1 MQKALFIPVTFAS
14 KGGKRNPL
22 RSTKGNMLS
31 MVALLLG
38 LVCFACLA
46 SFGFYMLL
54 AQQKN
59 GQSGTDQYTLTSAN
73 TLNAGDRIGQMN
85 NVIERCRELVYVS
98 RVNNDKAQIPMNKL
112 YQALSAQLL
121 DESRYNAE
129 LVEKERNNQMKI
141 CVRNLQAQIVATK
154 KVAPTGKR
162 LALPW
167 FESSYP
173 QIEVMRLGYI
183 KGVQSN
189 VENLLVIP
197 NLREFDV
204 EKKYIQK
211 GSNLYLGNINAKLPV
226 PDDDLDF
233 KLSALPADVNKTI
246 SPARL
251 TATDVFVTTAT
262 IFADDK
268 PLDAKMDQLP
278 GALQLQEQMDVNNRQ
293 ANAELKLTSTATAS
307 GASPCP

>member
-1 MQKALFIPVTFAS
+1 MRKALFIPVTFNS
-14 KGGKRNPL
+14 KHRKCHGL
-22 RSTKGNMLS
+22 RSDNGNMLS

-38 LVCFACLA
+38 LVCFACLT

-54 AQQKN
+54 SQQKN
-59 GQSGTDQYTLTSAN
+59 GQSGTDQYALTSAN

-98 RVNNDKAQIPMNKL
+98 RVNNDKAQLPMNKL

-121 DESRYNAE
+121 DESRENAK
-129 LVEKERNNQMKI
+129 LVEEERKNQIKL
-141 CVRNLQAQIVATK
+141 CVKNLQASIIATK

-162 LALPW
+162 LSLPM
-167 FESSYP
+167 FESAYP
-173 QIEVMRLGYI
+173 QIEIMRLGYI
-183 KGVQSN
+183 IGVQSN

-197 NLREFDV
+197 DLREFDV

-211 GSNLYLGNINAKLPV
+211 GSNLYLGNINAKLPG

-233 KLSALPADVNKTI
+233 KLSALPADVKKTI
-246 SPARL
+246 SPSRL

-262 IFADDK
+262 IFAKDK
-268 PLDAKMDQLP
+268 PLDAKLDQLP
-278 GALQLQEQMDVNNRQ
+278 GAIQLQEQMDVSNRQ
-293 ANAELKLTSTATAS
+293 ANSELKLTSTATAS
-307 GASPCP
+307 GASPSP

>member
-1 MQKALFIPVTFAS
+1 MRKALFIPVTFNS
-14 KGGKRNPL
+14 NHRKRHGL
-22 RSTKGNMLS
+22 RSHNGNMLS

-38 LVCFACLA
+38 LVCFACLT

-54 AQQKN
+54 SQQKN
-59 GQSGTDQYTLTSAN
+59 GQSGTDQYALTSAS

-98 RVNNDKAQIPMNKL
+98 RVNNDKAQLPMNKL

-121 DESRYNAE
+121 DESRENAK
-129 LVEKERNNQMKI
+129 LVEEERKNQIKL
-141 CVRNLQAQIVATK
+141 CVKNLQATIVATK

-162 LALPW
+162 LSLPM
-167 FESSYP
+167 FESAYP
-173 QIEVMRLGYI
+173 QIEIVRLGYI

-197 NLREFDV
+197 DLREFDV

-211 GSNLYLGNINAKLPV
+211 GSNLYLGNINAKLPG

-233 KLSALPADVNKTI
+233 KLSALPADVKKTI
-246 SPARL
+246 SPSRL
-251 TATDVFVTTAT
+251 TAPDVFVTTAT
-262 IFADDK
+262 IFAQDK

-278 GALQLQEQMDVNNRQ
+278 GAIQLQEQMDVSNRQ
-293 ANAELKLTSTATAS
+293 ATSELKLTSTATAS
-307 GASPCP
+307 GASPSP

>member
-1 MQKALFIPVTFAS
+1 MRKALFILATFNS
-14 KGGKRNPL
+14 KSQKRHSL
-22 RSTKGNMLS
+22 RSNSGNMLS

-38 LVCFACLA
+38 LFCFACLT

-54 AQQKN
+54 SQQKN
-59 GQSGTDQYTLTSAN
+59 GQSGTDQYALTSAN

-121 DESRYNAE
+121 DESRDNAK
-129 LVEKERNNQMKI
+129 LVEEERKNQLKL
-141 CVRNLQAQIVATK
+141 CVKNLQASIIDTK

-162 LALPW
+162 LSLPW
-167 FESSYP
+167 FESAYP
-173 QIEVMRLGYI
+173 QIEIMRLGYI

-197 NLREFDV
+197 DLRDFDV
-204 EKKYIQK
+204 DKKYIQK
-211 GSNLYLGNINAKLPV
+211 GSNLYLGNINAKLPG

-233 KLSALPADVNKTI
+233 KLSALPADVKKTI
-246 SPARL
+246 SPSRL
-251 TATDVFVTTAT
+251 TAIDVFVPTAT
-262 IFADDK
+262 IFDQDK
-268 PLDAKMDQLP
+268 PVEAKMDQLP
-278 GALQLQEQMDVNNRQ
+278 GAVQLQEQMDVSNRQ
-293 ANAELKLTSTATAS
+293 ANSELKITSTATAS